1 MEKSKDEML
10 QEELEVNAAL
20 REMNLPQPDALM
32 IALGTLLMT
41 PILSKNRT
49 SEDLILSNFSP
60 PIISSCISS
69 FIQMNFNLALNN
81 NKNIIRMAT
90 IQHLQF

>member
-1 MEKSKDEML
+1 MLQYKLTFIQQKTQIISLENEEMEQSKDGML

-20 REMNLPQPDALM
+20 KEMNLPQPDALM

-49 SEDLILSNFSP
+49 F
-60 PIISSCISS
+60 
-69 FIQMNFNLALNN
+69 
-81 NKNIIRMAT
+81 
-90 IQHLQF
+90 

>member
-1 MEKSKDEML
+1 MLQYKLTSIQQQTQIISLEDEEIEKSKDEML

-20 REMNLPQPDALM
+20 REINLPQPDALM

-49 SEDLILSNFSP
+49 F
-60 PIISSCISS
+60 
-69 FIQMNFNLALNN
+69 
-81 NKNIIRMAT
+81 
-90 IQHLQF
+90 

>member
-1 MEKSKDEML
+1 MLQYKLTSIQQQTQIISLEDEEIEKSKDEML

-20 REMNLPQPDALM
+20 REMNLPQPDALI

-49 SEDLILSNFSP
+49 F
-60 PIISSCISS
+60 
-69 FIQMNFNLALNN
+69 
-81 NKNIIRMAT
+81 
-90 IQHLQF
+90 

>member
-1 MEKSKDEML
+1 MLQYKLTSIQQQTQIISLEDEEMEKSNDEML

-41 PILSKNRT
+41 LILSKNRT
-49 SEDLILSNFSP
+49 F
-60 PIISSCISS
+60 
-69 FIQMNFNLALNN
+69 
-81 NKNIIRMAT
+81 
-90 IQHLQF
+90 

>member
-1 MEKSKDEML
+1 MLQYKLTSLQQQTQIISLEDEEMEKSKDEML
-10 QEELEVNAAL
+10 QEELEVIAAL

-49 SEDLILSNFSP
+49 F
-60 PIISSCISS
+60 
-69 FIQMNFNLALNN
+69 
-81 NKNIIRMAT
+81 
-90 IQHLQF
+90 

>member
-1 MEKSKDEML
+1 MLQYKLTSIQQQTQIISLEDEEMEKSKDEML
-10 QEELEVNAAL
+10 QEELEVNVAL

-49 SEDLILSNFSP
+49 F
-60 PIISSCISS
+60 
-69 FIQMNFNLALNN
+69 
-81 NKNIIRMAT
+81 
-90 IQHLQF
+90 

>member
-1 MEKSKDEML
+1 MLQYKLTSIQQQTQIISLEDEEMEKSKKEML

-20 REMNLPQPDALM
+20 RGMNLPQPDALM

-49 SEDLILSNFSP
+49 F
-60 PIISSCISS
+60 
-69 FIQMNFNLALNN
+69 
-81 NKNIIRMAT
+81 
-90 IQHLQF
+90 

>member
-1 MEKSKDEML
+1 MLQYKLTSIQQQTQIISLEDEEMEKSKDEML
-10 QEELEVNAAL
+10 QEELEVIAAL

-49 SEDLILSNFSP
+49 F
-60 PIISSCISS
+60 
-69 FIQMNFNLALNN
+69 
-81 NKNIIRMAT
+81 
-90 IQHLQF
+90 

>member
-1 MEKSKDEML
+1 MLQYKLTSIQQQTQIISLEDEEIEKSKDEML

-32 IALGTLLMT
+32 IVLGTPLMT

-49 SEDLILSNFSP
+49 F
-60 PIISSCISS
+60 
-69 FIQMNFNLALNN
+69 
-81 NKNIIRMAT
+81 
-90 IQHLQF
+90 

>member
-1 MEKSKDEML
+1 MLQYKLTSIQQQTQIISLEDEEMEKSKDEML

-41 PILSKNRT
+41 LILSKNT
-49 SEDLILSNFSP
+49 TF
-60 PIISSCISS
+60 
-69 FIQMNFNLALNN
+69 
-81 NKNIIRMAT
+81 
-90 IQHLQF
+90 

>member
-10 QEELEVNAAL
+10 QEELEVIAAL

-49 SEDLILSNFSP
+49 F
-60 PIISSCISS
+60 
-69 FIQMNFNLALNN
+69 
-81 NKNIIRMAT
+81 
-90 IQHLQF
+90 

>member
-10 QEELEVNAAL
+10 QEELENAAL

-49 SEDLILSNFSP
+49 F
-60 PIISSCISS
+60 
-69 FIQMNFNLALNN
+69 
-81 NKNIIRMAT
+81 
-90 IQHLQF
+90 

>member
-1 MEKSKDEML
+1 MLQYKLTSIQQQIISLEDEEMEKSKDEML
-10 QEELEVNAAL
+10 QEELEVIAAL

-49 SEDLILSNFSP
+49 F
-60 PIISSCISS
+60 
-69 FIQMNFNLALNN
+69 
-81 NKNIIRMAT
+81 
-90 IQHLQF
+90 